1 MKAYLNRLKNP
12 ATVASLVS
20 FVVIILVN
28 FGITID
34 STVVTN
40 IVNAVCGIGILLGVM
55 NDPTTSGV
63 DLPTTTTTKETETK

>member
-28 FGITID
+28 FGINID
-34 STVVTN
+34 SAVVTN
-40 IVNAVCGIGILLGVM
+40 VVSAVCGIGILLGVM
-55 NDPTTSGV
+55 NDPTTDGI
-63 DLPTTTTTKETETK
+63 DLPIKNKEDK